1 MNNIQVTLMG
11 KSNCNTTASYK
22 ENYVIQVVCLNMC
35 QAILSDAP
43 FNNNINSSCIKAPW
57 YERKNIK
64 MCECMSYLPI
74 QHTISRENPTKMT
87 ICLRQLWSLNEVKDD
102 QDNYWVKV

>member
-1 MNNIQVTLMG
+1 MG

-35 QAILSDAP
+35 QAILLSDRS
-43 FNNNINSSCIKAPW
+43 FNNNINSSCIKGAIDMKG
-57 YERKNIK
+57 KNIK
-64 MCECMSYLPI
+64 MCECMSYLTI

-102 QDNYWVKV
+102 QDNYCVKV

>member
-11 KSNCNTTASYK
+11 KSNRNITASYK

-35 QAILSDAP
+35 QAILPDAP

-57 YERKNIK
+57 YERKIIK
-64 MCECMSYLPI
+64 MCECMSYLPDTTYNI
-74 QHTISRENPTKMT
+74 TRKSYENDHL
-87 ICLRQLWSLNEVKDD
+87 C
-102 QDNYWVKV
+102 

>member
-11 KSNCNTTASYK
+11 KSNGNTTASYK

-43 FNNNINSSCIKAPW
+43 FNNNINSSCIKAP
-57 YERKNIK
+57 
-64 MCECMSYLPI
+64 
-74 QHTISRENPTKMT
+74 
-87 ICLRQLWSLNEVKDD
+87 
-102 QDNYWVKV
+102 

>member
-64 MCECMSYLPI
+64 MCECMSYLPDTTYNI
-74 QHTISRENPTKMT
+74 TRKSYENDH
-87 ICLRQLWSLNEVKDD
+87 LS
-102 QDNYWVKV
+102 